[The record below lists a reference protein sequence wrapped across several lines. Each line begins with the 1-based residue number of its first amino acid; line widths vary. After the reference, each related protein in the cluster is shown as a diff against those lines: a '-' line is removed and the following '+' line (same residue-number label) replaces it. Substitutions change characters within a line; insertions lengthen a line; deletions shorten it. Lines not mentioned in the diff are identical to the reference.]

1 MQHSERECVAF
12 VHMCVNMCL
21 FVCVCV
27 GWCGVCVYTFMCVSM
42 YFWDREGSWVFAS
55 TALVV
60 AWVAV
65 YLTSC
70 GDYQTGLSE

>member
-1 MQHSERECVAF
+1 M
-12 VHMCVNMCL
+12 
-21 FVCVCV
+21 CVCV
-27 GWCGVCVYTFMCVSM
+27 LAGVVHICVYTFMRVSV
-42 YFWDREGSWVFAS
+42 YFLDREGSWVFAS

-70 GDYQTGLSE
+70 GDYQTGLGE

>member
-1 MQHSERECVAF
+1 
-12 VHMCVNMCL
+12 MCGICAYVCL
-21 FVCVCV
+21 FVYVCVCGLV
-27 GWCGVCVYTFMCVSM
+27 WCMCVYIHVCVSV
-42 YFWDREGSWVFAS
+42 YFLDREGSCVFAS

>member
-1 MQHSERECVAF
+1 
-12 VHMCVNMCL
+12 MCVYNHVCL
-21 FVCVCV
+21 S
-27 GWCGVCVYTFMCVSM
+27 VYFL
-42 YFWDREGSWVFAS
+42 DREGSWVFAS